1 MRRVMAGIAI
11 LLCATSGALHQ
22 HYYDFLHDD
31 AFIAFRYAAN
41 WAAGIG
47 PVYNPGERVEGYSD
61 FLWVAMLRAAAGAGR
76 DVLHTARGLGS
87 AAGIALALAAAV
99 AVGACLRR
107 SWRLAAFAAASVA
120 LHACPAVWA
129 LSGLETVPFA
139 FLVLAA
145 SIVFLHERR
154 RGRAHWGSGLLF
166 AAVALLRA
174 DGFLFLFPAVV
185 LAALQPGRRTRALVS
200 LGAAFAVVAVPYA
213 IWRWSFYGSLL
224 PNTYYAKT
232 GGGLLQQVR
241 GLFYVYN
248 VIEPFGGVLLWCL
261 PLVLLALRDRDRDSE
276 RLYFGLL
283 VAGVG
288 AAVVWVGGDHM
299 PMGRFFAPLVVPL
312 LLLQMEAAVEIL
324 RRTRSLPG
332 RAPWF
337 AAGVLW
343 SCILLAG
350 FLPTVNRRRLPA
362 SFAISNAALTRQW
375 MLAGGW
381 LREHV
386 PPGTWMATNAAG
398 AVAYY
403 SGLPVIDMLGLNDT
417 HIAHTTPVTGGGGTA
432 GHEKRDFDYVL
443 ARRPGVIFRGVL
455 TAAVR
460 DGELQNYPDGSVFRR
475 REVPMGSG
483 PVADDFGTVRVAPLF
498 IVYEE
503 RVE

>member
-1 MRRVMAGIAI
+1 MRRVMAAIAI
-11 LLCATSGALHQ
+11 LLCAALGGLHQ

-61 FLWVAMLRAAAGAGR
+61 FLWVALLRGAAAAGR
-76 DVLHTARGLGS
+76 DVVLTARGVGS
-87 AAGIALALAAAV
+87 AAGIALALGAALAV
-99 AVGACLRR
+99 WSCFRR
-107 SWRLAAFAAASVA
+107 SWRLALFAAAAVA

-139 FLVLAA
+139 LLVLAA
-145 SIVFLHERR
+145 SIMFLHERR
-154 RGRAHWGSGLLF
+154 RRRAHWVSGLLF
-166 AAVALLRA
+166 AGVALLRA

-185 LAALQPGRRTRALVS
+185 LAALQPERRTRALVT
-200 LGAAFAVVAVPYA
+200 LGVAFAVVAVPYA

-248 VIEPFGGVLLWCL
+248 VIEPFGGILLWCL
-261 PLVLLALRDRDRDSE
+261 PLVLLARRDRERDPE
-276 RLYFGLL
+276 RLYFALL
-283 VAGVG
+283 VASVG

-299 PMGRFFAPLVVPL
+299 PMGRFFAPLVVPV
-312 LLLQMEAAVEIL
+312 LLLQMEAAVEIVAS
-324 RRTRSLPG
+324 TRGLPG
-332 RAPWF
+332 RVPWL
-337 AAGVLW
+337 AAFVLW

-350 FLPTVNRRRLPA
+350 FMPTLNRRRLPA

-375 MLAGGW
+375 VLAGHW
-381 LREHV
+381 LRDHV
-386 PPGTWMATNAAG
+386 APGTWMATNAAG

-403 SGLPVIDMLGLNDT
+403 SGLPVIDMLGLNDS
-417 HIAHTTPVTGGGGTA
+417 HIAHTAPVTGGGGTA

-455 TAAVR
+455 TTAHR
-460 DGELQNYPDGSVFRR
+460 DGETQHYSDGSVFRR
-475 REVPMGSG
+475 REVPLGTG
-483 PVADDFGTVRVAPLF
+483 PVADDFGTVRTAPLF